1 MLEDVSISKISTL
14 ADAYRYNGNIMHSS
28 NIPEIRLGI
37 YEKIDNIGYKKL
49 ANTDFHVKNYCWR
62 YFQSITIGLS
72 LVQNAIASIKK
83 IIR

>member
-49 ANTDFHVKNYCWR
+49 ANTDFHVKNYCLEIFPEYYYR
-62 YFQSITIGLS
+62 VELS
-72 LVQNAIASIKK
+72 SKCHSFN
-83 IIR
+83 